1 LWLALITMGE
11 GWPNNH
17 HHHMGS
23 ARQGFF
29 PGEIDLSY
37 GILCGLEKLGLVWD
51 LKQPPA
57 RVLEEGRALDAA
69 RRSARSA

>member
-1 LWLALITMGE
+1 VNVDHA
-11 GWPNNH
+11 H
-17 HHHMGS
+17 R
-23 ARQGFF
+23 AV
-29 PGEIDLSY
+29 
-37 GILCGLEKLGLVWD
+37 EKLGLVWD